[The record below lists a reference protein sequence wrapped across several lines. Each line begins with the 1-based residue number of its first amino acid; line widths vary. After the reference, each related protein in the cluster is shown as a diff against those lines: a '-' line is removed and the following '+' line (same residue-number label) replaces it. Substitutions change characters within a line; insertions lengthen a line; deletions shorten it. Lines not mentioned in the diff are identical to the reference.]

1 MIAEETKDLDTE
13 VFQEPED
20 DEEEEALEYEEELD
34 PLLQFRTNI
43 LGRVIFL
50 FTI

>member
-1 MIAEETKDLDTE
+1 MKAEETKDLNIE
-13 VFQEPED
+13 VFQEPEECE
-20 DEEEEALEYEEELD
+20 DEEEYEYEEELD

-50 FTI
+50 FVI